1 MALAEFRQLATVDFG
16 RCQIRYLSSNEIRHL
31 TSVECN
37 SSKSNTCQVL
47 NLSTR
52 RPCLKKQAHVSN
64 THCREPAQPR
74 QFNMQLVRERVNCA
88 ASPFGIACLLR
99 NVASDKDVPL
109 HSRDAPLSPAPED
122 AICRFSSHL
131 PFAFWTILYQNKTG
145 SSSSEKIH
153 SRMSDWM
160 RFFVIA
166 PAMIPSFHSHELYQ
180 MPPIL

>member
-1 MALAEFRQLATVDFG
+1 M
-16 RCQIRYLSSNEIRHL
+16 
-31 TSVECN
+31 
-37 SSKSNTCQVL
+37 L

-74 QFNMQLVRERVNCA
+74 QFNLQLVRARVNCA
-88 ASPFGIACLLR
+88 ASPFWHCVSSSKCSLR
-99 NVASDKDVPL
+99 QRSRASAPL

-131 PFAFWTILYQNKTG
+131 PFAFWTILYQNQTDST
-145 SSSSEKIH
+145 SSGKGKGRSSI
-153 SRMSDWM
+153 SDWM
-160 RFFVIA
+160 RFFVLA

-180 MPPIL
+180 IPPIL